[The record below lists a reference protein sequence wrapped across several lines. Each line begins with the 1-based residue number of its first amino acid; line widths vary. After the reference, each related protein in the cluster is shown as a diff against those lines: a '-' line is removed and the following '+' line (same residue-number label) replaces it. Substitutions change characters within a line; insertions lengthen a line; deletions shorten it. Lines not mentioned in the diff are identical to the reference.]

1 MKLYFLRHGKA
12 DWLEWDQPDDERPLT
27 KEGRREMRQIA
38 SFLREIG
45 VAPSIVLTS
54 PLPRALQ
61 TAEIAAEMLKVSVRE
76 EPLLKKGFTATK
88 LANMLRRTKGA
99 DVMLVGHEP
108 DLSGVI
114 RELTGGTIA
123 LKKGGFARV
132 DLDAEDPSS
141 GTLVWLIQPK
151 IARRED

>member
-12 DWLEWDQPDDERPLT
+12 DWIDWDKPDDERPLT
-27 KEGRREMRQIA
+27 KEGRREMGQIA
-38 SFLREIG
+38 RFLREIG
-45 VAPSIVLTS
+45 VAPSLILTS

-61 TAEIAAEMLKVSVRE
+61 TAEIAAESLKVNVRE
-76 EPLLKKGFTATK
+76 EPLLQKGFTATK
-88 LANMLRRTKGA
+88 LAKVLRRTKGG

-108 DLSGVI
+108 DFTGVI
-114 RELTGGTIA
+114 RELTGGMVS

-132 DLDAEDPSS
+132 DLDADDNSR
-141 GTLVWLIQPK
+141 GTLVWLIAPR

>member
-12 DWLEWDQPDDERPLT
+12 DWADWDKPDDERPLT

-38 SFLREIG
+38 CFLRELG
-45 VAPSIVLTS
+45 VSPSVILTS
-54 PLPRALQ
+54 PLPRAQQ
-61 TAEIAAEMLKVSVRE
+61 TAELAAEALKVKLRE
-76 EPLLKKGFTATK
+76 EPLLQKGFTATK
-88 LANMLRRTKGA
+88 LTNIVRATKGA

-108 DLSGVI
+108 DFSAVI
-114 RELTGGTIA
+114 RELTGGMVS

-132 DLDAEDPSS
+132 DLNAADASS
-141 GTLVWLIQPK
+141 GTLVWLIPPK